1 MKTFNL
7 NRFAELQSVEP
18 MLPVELTDEEAAFRY
33 GSVFEQTVADGN
45 YVVIIP
51 QQVFKRSMT
60 IRGKEIKA
68 DSVVALI
75 YNPSWQL
82 EDCILFGVSQ
92 LTKKSMGT
100 FTERNKEYGLQALKT
115 IPKTSTKGYT
125 IPAEKADTRMIT
137 NGSINFVL
145 KEVGKNKQHVFVT
158 VPQVFRKLRT
168 ERHCFPIFNP
178 NYVSGSYDLWQMED
192 NLICLEPKNCSIFE
206 KVQFRGQL
214 PSTPV
219 ACLPCP
225 KDLLN
230 KVSE

>member
-82 EDCILFGVSQ
+82 EDCILFGVS
-92 LTKKSMGT
+92 
-100 FTERNKEYGLQALKT
+100 
-115 IPKTSTKGYT
+115 TSTSSGGN
-125 IPAEKADTRMIT
+125 ADRII
-137 NGSINFVL
+137 G
-145 KEVGKNKQHVFVT
+145 
-158 VPQVFRKLRT
+158 R
-168 ERHCFPIFNP
+168 
-178 NYVSGSYDLWQMED
+178 
-192 NLICLEPKNCSIFE
+192 
-206 KVQFRGQL
+206 
-214 PSTPV
+214 
-219 ACLPCP
+219 
-225 KDLLN
+225 
-230 KVSE
+230 